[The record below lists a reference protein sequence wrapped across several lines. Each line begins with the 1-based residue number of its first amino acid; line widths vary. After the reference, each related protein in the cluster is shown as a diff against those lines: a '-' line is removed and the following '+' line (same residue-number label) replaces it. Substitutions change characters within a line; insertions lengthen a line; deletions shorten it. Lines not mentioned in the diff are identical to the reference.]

1 MVHALYF
8 LIYAMLLTVSG
19 VVMAA
24 SYYLRH
30 KHEGASINYKLLVV
44 VALLGHTMWTGAAL
58 TTYVYE
64 PDSMTAGFVVAAFSI
79 WLAAGLAWQMRA
91 YMKNSER
98 LRTV

>member
-8 LIYAMLLTVSG
+8 VIYAVLITVSG
-19 VVMAA
+19 VVMGA
-24 SYYLRH
+24 SYYLRN
-30 KHEGASINYKLLVV
+30 KNEGAPINYKLLQI

-64 PDSMTAGFVVAAFSI
+64 PNSMTIGFVMAAFSI
-79 WLAAGLAWQMRA
+79 WLAASLAWQIKA
-91 YMKNSER
+91 YMKNNER